1 MDGTFFEC
9 SLIRQPK
16 SKHFVLFAIDTAN
29 NELVLAKAF
38 YSKNGSNSCT
48 ANQVIK
54 ALQPPIERAKLTN
67 DLIIHTEYLF
77 VSFRIFSYL
86 FVSFRIFSYLF
97 VSFRIF
103 SYLFVS
109 FRIFSYLF
117 VSFRIFSYL
126 FVSFRIFSYLFVS
139 FRIFSYLFVSFRIFS
154 YLFVSFRIFSYLFVS
169 FRIFSYLFV
178 SFRIFS
184 YLFVSFRIFSYLFV
198 VGVFHLIFIMILLKP
213 FVIGSMTDGVS
224 KRCRREN
231 SSFQQKSI
239 QKYSSRMAKKG
250 IRN

>member
-9 SLIRQPK
+9 SLIGQPK
-16 SKHFVLFAIDTAN
+16 SKHFVLFTIDTAN

-67 DLIIHTEYLF
+67 DLIIHTE
-77 VSFRIFSYL
+77 
-86 FVSFRIFSYLF
+86 
-97 VSFRIF
+97 
-103 SYLFVS
+103 
-109 FRIFSYLF
+109 
-117 VSFRIFSYL
+117 
-126 FVSFRIFSYLFVS
+126 
-139 FRIFSYLFVSFRIFS
+139 
-154 YLFVSFRIFSYLFVS
+154 
-169 FRIFSYLFV
+169 
-178 SFRIFS
+178 
-184 YLFVSFRIFSYLFV
+184 YLFV